1 MKKIK
6 HGLLSAV
13 AFVAGFVSVTAIGGV
28 LISSAGATVDTT
40 DGSKSDN
47 YVVEEANTKLV
58 YSVNANG
65 QTYCDDI
72 ANVPAK
78 YYTELPDLIG
88 VVATNGK
95 EGYVY
100 KEDMYDYMPS
110 CPEEAVKYMEV
121 LKELNDQGIYF
132 QIIPVYAVDGET
144 IIGEFEMFM
153 DVGLSGNLSMDEAGA
168 IYADRRKLYEE
179 SRANGKYLRES
190 MASVMEKAMA
200 EDKE

>member
-13 AFVAGFVSVTAIGGV
+13 AFVAGFVSVTVIGGV
-28 LISSAGATVDTT
+28 LISSAGATADTIA
-40 DGSKSDN
+40 DSKSDN
-47 YVVEEANTKLV
+47 YVVEETNTKLV

-65 QTYCDDI
+65 QTYSDDTVNI
-72 ANVPAK
+72 LANDYPD
-78 YYTELPDLIG
+78 LPDLIG
-88 VVATNGK
+88 VIATNGK

-100 KEDMYDYMPS
+100 KEDFYDYMPS

-132 QIIPVYAVDGET
+132 RIIPVYAIDGKT
-144 IIGEFEMFM
+144 VIGDFEECM
-153 DVGLSGNLSMDEAGA
+153 DVGLCGDFGMDEA
-168 IYADRRKLYEE
+168 IVKVEERRKLYEE

-190 MASVMEKAMA
+190 MASVMERAMA
-200 EDKE
+200 KDKK

>member
-6 HGLLSAV
+6 HGLLGAA
-13 AFVAGFVSVTAIGGV
+13 AFVAGFVSVAVIGGV
-28 LISSAGATVDTT
+28 LISSAGATIDTT
-40 DGSKSDN
+40 ADSKSDN
-47 YVVEEANTKLV
+47 YAAEETNKKLV

-65 QTYCDDI
+65 QTYHDGAVDVPSMDD
-72 ANVPAK
+72 
-78 YYTELPDLIG
+78 LPDLIG

-121 LKELNDQGIYF
+121 LKEFNDQGIYF

-144 IIGEFEMFM
+144 VIGEFEMFM
-153 DVGLSGNLSMDEAGA
+153 DVGLSGNLSMDEARA
-168 IYADRRKLYEE
+168 AFADRRKLYEE